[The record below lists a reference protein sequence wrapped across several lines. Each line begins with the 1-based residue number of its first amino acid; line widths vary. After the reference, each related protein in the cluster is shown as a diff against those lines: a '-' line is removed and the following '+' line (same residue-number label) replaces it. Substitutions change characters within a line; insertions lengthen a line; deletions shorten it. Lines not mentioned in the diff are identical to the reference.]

1 MSFLLA
7 DPSLTTDKLSEVLK
21 HVTNVVTLKSWLDT
35 PDSKKE
41 EIWSTRQTVGQRR
54 EGLVDVYINSH
65 PCPSWESVT
74 RALGQCGHTNQ
85 VEKVTTKYV
94 EGKCGKQV
102 VICIATFIS

>member
-7 DPSLTTDKLSEVLK
+7 DPSLTTDNLSEALRD
-21 HVTNVVTLKSWLDT
+21 VTNMGRLKIWLDT

-41 EIWSTRQTVGQRR
+41 EIWSARQTVGQRR

-94 EGKCGKQV
+94 EGEVDK
-102 VICIATFIS
+102 

>member
-7 DPSLTTDKLSEVLK
+7 DPSLTTDNLSEALRD
-21 HVTNVVTLKSWLDT
+21 VTDMYTLKSWLGT

-94 EGKCGKQV
+94 EGEVDK
-102 VICIATFIS
+102 